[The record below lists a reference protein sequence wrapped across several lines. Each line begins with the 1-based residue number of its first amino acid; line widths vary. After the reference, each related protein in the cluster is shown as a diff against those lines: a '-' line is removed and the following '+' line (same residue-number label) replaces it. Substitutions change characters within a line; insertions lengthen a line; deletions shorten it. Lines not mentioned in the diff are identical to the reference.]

1 MHTSNRTVS
10 FIRHNGNNNAI
21 VTNGEDAVRVAYG
34 GVRGYLNRYTPI
46 EAIHAFGQKYEAIY
60 LKIRDSVTGDIKYY
74 RGALDHR
81 LNPISRPGGNRRDSI
96 LLHPVDSMS
105 YGMAL
110 LDYVLNGGK
119 LK

>member
-10 FIRHNGNNNAI
+10 FIRHNGDNNAI
-21 VTNGEDAVRVAYG
+21 VTNGKDAVRVAYG
-34 GVRGYLNRYTPI
+34 DVREYVKRNIPL

-74 RGALDHR
+74 HGALDHR

-96 LLHPVDSMS
+96 LLQPIGSMS

-110 LDYVLNGGK
+110 LDYVLGGGK
-119 LK
+119 LV